1 MLHDRLPLRLC
12 DGERVMSVS
21 MNPGAT
27 QFTVTLRLPISRASD
42 LLKPITPAFA
52 AA

>member
-1 MLHDRLPLRLC
+1 MAACRC
-12 DGERVMSVS
+12 GSAIARVMSVS

-42 LLKPITPAFA
+42 LLKPMTPAFA